1 MSSAATAETRKRRKG
16 ACDAASLS
24 ADGAAL
30 VVEGLSVGY
39 HQKDGSVLRVAANV
53 DLKLYPGQV
62 LGLAGESGCGKSTA
76 ALAAVGYRHPG
87 GEIMSGRSMLG
98 DADLLK
104 MEPAEVRKL
113 WGGQVAYISQNA
125 ATSLNPAM
133 TIGRHFDEVLLRH
146 SDLHGPVAAER
157 ELELLTSVKLPDPAA
172 ALRRYPHQLSG
183 GQQQRVALA
192 LAFACRPSVLI
203 LDEPTTGLDVTTQTH
218 ITALLQKLIA
228 ETQVAVM
235 YVSHDLALL
244 STVSQ
249 EVAVM
254 YAGEM
259 VERGP
264 TRALVAA
271 PRHPYTNALLL
282 AVPSARARQAI
293 SGIAG
298 EPPVSVN
305 DVSCSFAP
313 RCPYVIDRCRSEHPE
328 SRQTEPGRTSRC
340 FRSEEL
346 LDSLHIVDGGEREA
360 SSERGRAIGSQ
371 AQALLEVDGVSCFY
385 GVRQRR
391 VAAVKSISFRLAD
404 AEVLGIV
411 GLSGSGKS
419 TLLRSISGIL
429 PDYSGTISLR
439 GEPLARS
446 ARKRPRALR
455 RQVQIVFQDPAS
467 SLNPRHTV
475 GQIVARAVRLFRED
489 VPRNQTSDAVAE
501 LLESVK
507 LSRSFLSRYPSELS
521 GGQQQRVAIARAFAA
536 RPSLLLCDEVTSALD
551 VSVAATIIE
560 LLGDLTAKS
569 GTAVVFVSH
578 DLAVVRTLADRAIV
592 MRDGKMCEQGSTEK
606 LFCAPEHPY
615 TVELLSSIPDIVDVR
630 AGKNLAPGEDATCA
644 GSTAPVE

>member
-1 MSSAATAETRKRRKG
+1 MSGAAIVREAPRSG
-16 ACDAASLS
+16 ACEPCGSS
-24 ADGAAL
+24 SDGAAL
-30 VVEGLSVGY
+30 VVEDLSVGY
-39 HQKDGSVLRVAANV
+39 RQKDGGVLRVAAGV

-87 GEIMSGRSMLG
+87 GVILSGRSWLG
-98 DADLLK
+98 DLDLLQ
-104 MEPAEVRKL
+104 MEPSALRRL

-133 TIGRHFDEVLLRH
+133 TIGRHFDEVLHRH
-146 SDLHGPVAAER
+146 AGLNGEQAVER
-157 ELELLTSVKLPDPAA
+157 ELELLTAVKLPDPRA

-183 GQQQRVALA
+183 GQQQRVALG
-192 LAFACRPSVLI
+192 LAFACKPSVLI

-218 ITALLQKLIA
+218 ITALLRALIA

-244 STVSQ
+244 STVSND
-249 EVAVM
+249 VAVM

-264 TRALVAA
+264 VKPLVAG
-271 PRHPYTNALLL
+271 PRHPYTNALLR

-293 SGIAG
+293 AGIAG
-298 EPPVSVN
+298 EPPVCVS
-305 DVSCSFAP
+305 DSSCSFAP
-313 RCPYVIDRCRSEHPE
+313 RCPQAQERCRTEHPPWRE
-328 SRQTEPGRTSRC
+328 LEPGRTARC
-340 FRSEEL
+340 LRADEL
-346 LDSLHIVDGGEREA
+346 TDELRIVADKNGVVRVTDDIVRET
-360 SSERGRAIGSQ
+360 Q
-371 AQALLEVDGVSCFY
+371 PKQLLEVEDVSCFY
-385 GVRQRR
+385 GARSRR
-391 VAAVKSISFRLAD
+391 VAAVQHISFGLSD

-419 TLLRSISGIL
+419 TLLRAIVGIL
-429 PDYSGTISLR
+429 DDFTGTVSLR
-439 GEPLARS
+439 GEQLARS

-489 VPRNQTSDAVAE
+489 VPRDKTAEAVAE

-507 LSRSFLSRYPSELS
+507 LSRSFVDRYPSELS

-560 LLGDLTAKS
+560 LLRELTSSS
-569 GTAVVFVSH
+569 GTAVIFVSH

-592 MRDGKMCEQGSTEK
+592 MRDGKMCEQGSTER
-606 LFCAPEHPY
+606 LFRAPEHPY
-615 TVELLSSIPDIVDVR
+615 TVELLSSIPDIADVR
-630 AGKNLAPGEDATCA
+630 AGRRTSIE
-644 GSTAPVE
+644 APV

>member
-1 MSSAATAETRKRRKG
+1 MSMAMPQPGDETRRPG
-16 ACDAASLS
+16 ACSVSKLS

-30 VVEGLSVGY
+30 VVEDLSVGY
-39 HQKDGSVLRVAANV
+39 HQKDGGVLRVVANV
-53 DLKLYPGQV
+53 ALKLFPGQV

-87 GEIMSGRSMLG
+87 GVILSGRSTLG
-98 DADLLK
+98 DTELLGMRPRDLRL
-104 MEPAEVRKL
+104 L

-125 ATSLNPAM
+125 GMSLNPAL
-133 TIGRHFDEVLLRH
+133 TIGRHFDEVLRRH
-146 SDLHGPVAAER
+146 AGLTGADAHQR
-157 ELELLTSVKLPDPAA
+157 ELELLASVQLPDPVGV
-172 ALRRYPHQLSG
+172 LVRYPHQLSG
-183 GQQQRVALA
+183 GQQQRVSLA

-203 LDEPTTGLDVTTQTH
+203 LDEPTTGLDVTTQTY
-218 ITALLQKLIA
+218 ITALLQTLIS

-244 STVSQ
+244 STVSSD
-249 EVAVM
+249 VAVM

-264 TRALVAA
+264 VADVVRAPL
-271 PRHPYTNALLL
+271 HPYTNALLR
-282 AVPSARARQAI
+282 AVPSARARQSIA
-293 SGIAG
+293 GIAG
-298 EPPVSVN
+298 EPPDSVC
-305 DVSCSFAP
+305 DESCSFAP
-313 RCPYVIDRCRSEHPE
+313 RCPHVEDRCRTEHPE
-328 SRQTEPGRTSRC
+328 IRPLEPLRTTRC

-346 LDSLHIVDGGEREA
+346 RDDLRIVVDTDERL
-360 SSERGRAIGSQ
+360 SSVQTRATELGPKH
-371 AQALLEVDGVSCFY
+371 LLEVDGVSCFY
-385 GVRQRR
+385 GSRR
-391 VAAVKSISFRLAD
+391 HRFRAVKDVSFKLSD

-419 TLLRSISGIL
+419 TLLRAIVGIL
-429 PDYSGTISLR
+429 DDYTGSISLR
-439 GEPLARS
+439 GETLVHRAV
-446 ARKRPRALR
+446 KRPRPVR

-475 GQIVARAVRLFRED
+475 SQIIARAVRLFRDD
-489 VPRNQTSDAVAE
+489 VPHDKTDDAVSE

-507 LSRSFLSRYPSELS
+507 LSRSFLPRYPSELS

-560 LLGDLTAKS
+560 LLRDLTSRS
-569 GTAVVFVSH
+569 GTAVLFVSH

-592 MRDGKMCEQGSTEK
+592 MRDGSICEQGSTEK

-615 TVELLSSIPDIVDVR
+615 TIELLSSIPDIADVR
-630 AGKNLAPGEDATCA
+630 AGKRLVPSEAPEC
-644 GSTAPVE
+644 